1 MSQNVL
7 DKMIDGMLH
16 ARRHTQSERAESVL
30 MSYAIIASGGYDAMC
45 FLFHN

>member
-16 ARRHTQSERAESVL
+16 ARRHTQSERVREQKA
-30 MSYAIIASGGYDAMC
+30 
-45 FLFHN
+45 F